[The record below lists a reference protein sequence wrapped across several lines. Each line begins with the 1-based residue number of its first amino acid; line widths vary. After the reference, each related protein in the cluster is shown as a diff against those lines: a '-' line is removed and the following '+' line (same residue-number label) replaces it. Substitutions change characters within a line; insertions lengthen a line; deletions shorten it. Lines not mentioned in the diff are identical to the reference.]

1 MQARGVQFRV
11 QQLGEVARD
20 HDAGHERADAVELS
34 GAQRLEA
41 VDHLR
46 RGHAHH
52 APRECA
58 VVKPVGG
65 DAARGFFVFDAAV
78 QRVAVRRPR
87 AVPGEPVA
95 LDALQGVASTV
106 ETPDEEVFAAFEEL
120 AFGQCLHVVK
130 VQAAR
135 EVGLFAPALER
146 AFHGLIELG
155 VKRCGSLS
163 RPVVAGLQPDAVAH
177 NQRGAHP
184 HRPVEIGEVAHQL
197 AHAGADDRRAC
208 PHHVVDVPVQREPPG
223 GVFRGP
229 GRSVHAFA
237 VREPRPRREQADEL
251 AEPRGQAHRSA
262 LRTTVRGRYP
272 VSRAASS
279 AALRST

>member
-1 MQARGVQFRV
+1 M
-11 QQLGEVARD
+11 
-20 HDAGHERADAVELS
+20 
-34 GAQRLEA
+34 
-41 VDHLR
+41 DHLR

-184 HRPVEIGEVAHQL
+184 HSPVKIRKIAHKL
-197 AHAGADDRRAC
+197 AYAGTDDAGTC
-208 PHHVVDVPVQREPPG
+208 PHHVVDVPIHRKPPG

-262 LRTTVRGRYP
+262 LRTTVRGQYP